1 MQLISE
7 ASASPNIAFIKYWG
21 NRDDIL
27 RIPVNGSISMT
38 LSGLVTNTS
47 ITIDTSYDSDNALIN
62 GKQASQDSLSRISSF
77 LDVLR
82 KYFNRSEYCR
92 IESSNNFPSG
102 AGIASSASAF
112 SALAAAYIGALK
124 ESVTEQGLSILAR
137 QGSGSASRSVFGGF
151 VEWKAGVTSSD
162 SVAIQIAPPSHWAL
176 VDLIAVVD
184 YAHKTIGSSA
194 GHQLAMSSPVQKARV
209 ESSDLR
215 LTRCRNAIL
224 SKNFKDLAEIS
235 EADSNLMHAVM
246 MTSSPPLLYWQPA
259 TIAIMHAVQNWRK
272 EGLPVFYTIDAGPNV
287 HCITTEE
294 HYKTVITEISTLPG
308 IKEIIT
314 SRPGSGIHSSWNK
327 LIKH

>member
-1 MQLISE
+1 MQLKSE

-47 ITIDTSYDSDNALIN
+47 ITIDPSYDSDIALIN
-62 GKQASQDSLSRISSF
+62 GKLASQDSLSRISSF

-82 KYFNRSEYCR
+82 KYLNRSEYCR
-92 IESSNNFPSG
+92 IESRNNFPSG

-112 SALAAAYIGALK
+112 SALAAAYIGAFK
-124 ESVTEQGLSILAR
+124 ESISEQSLSILAR
-137 QGSGSASRSVFGGF
+137 QGSGSACRSVFGGF
-151 VEWKAGVTSSD
+151 VEWKPGETSSE
-162 SVAIQIAPPSHWAL
+162 SYAVQIAPPDHWQL
-176 VDLIAVVD
+176 VDLIAIVD
-184 YAHKTIGSSA
+184 YAHKLVGSSA
-194 GHQLAMSSPVQKARV
+194 GHQIAMSSPLQNARI

-224 SKNFKDLAEIS
+224 SKNFKELAEIS

-246 MTSSPPLLYWQPA
+246 MTSSPPLLYWQPT
-259 TIAIMHAVQNWRK
+259 TISIMHAVQRWRRD
-272 EGLPVFYTIDAGPNV
+272 GLPVFYTIDAGPNV
-287 HCITTEE
+287 HCITTEN
-294 HYKTVITEISTLPG
+294 HYKTVVTEINTLPG

-314 SRPGSGIHSSWNK
+314 SRPGSGIQSSWRK